1 MALPET
7 ERVVINPSNSNSSSP
22 LERGVPG
29 IESKAIKTL
38 VMSRNKRGWRRAS
51 GQSLVPAPTNKDGI
65 WRDIDEN
72 VTFPFWL
79 CTPVV
84 HTSGVAS
91 VVLWL
96 LQFEATL
103 FWDFW
108 TQHPRTFVSLFCHWA
123 VWSPGCLTCNNVW
136 WTMWG
141 SLGSF
146 ASPQTLSHSALL
158 FLSPNKGWLRC
169 LCCF

>member
-84 HTSGVAS
+84 HTSGLFRGGFRSFMAFTVWGNPVLGFLNATSQNICFPVLPLSRLVARMPHMQQC
-91 VVLWL
+91 VVNHVGVFGKFCFSTDSLTFSPPL
-96 LQFEATL
+96 LI
-103 FWDFW
+103 
-108 TQHPRTFVSLFCHWA
+108 S
-123 VWSPGCLTCNNVW
+123 
-136 WTMWG
+136 
-141 SLGSF
+141 
-146 ASPQTLSHSALL
+146 
-158 FLSPNKGWLRC
+158 
-169 LCCF
+169 